1 MVVEFSMVVEVNM
14 LIEVT
19 RYDKQ
24 PRSQSEGPKSW
35 PKGSKGSNLK
45 LAPEGPNILVIF

>member
-1 MVVEFSMVVEVNM
+1 MVVEFSMVVKVNM

-35 PKGSKGSNLK
+35 HKGSKGSNLK

>member
-1 MVVEFSMVVEVNM
+1 MTVEFSMVEVNM

-24 PRSQSEGPKSW
+24 PRSQFEGPKSW
-35 PKGSKGSNLK
+35 PKGPKGSNLK